1 MFLYFSSLKLK
12 FLKLQSYF
20 YIDNKIKITRVPMN
34 HNYPSESQNIV
45 KIPCPHCGFLC
56 SPQIQFCSK
65 CGEPLPKV
73 RSSEDSRCTDN
84 SQIIESHAEKI
95 IKFIEKE
102 IQKPI
107 PLTDNIKPNEN
118 GYKCEEGEITQLS
131 LSKCGFNIIPA
142 RIMKLKTLKKLFL
155 RRNCLKELPN
165 SIGMLSNL
173 EMLDLRINELKEL
186 PRSIGLLSNLKY
198 LNISSNELF
207 SIPETIGN
215 LESLTFL
222 NLNNN
227 KLRSIPESL
236 GNLKQLKELKIKA
249 NFWITVPECVECLQ
263 QNGSLIIEN

>member
-1 MFLYFSSLKLK
+1 MNSNNFQKTRR
-12 FLKLQSYF
+12 
-20 YIDNKIKITRVPMN
+20 IIKIL
-34 HNYPSESQNIV
+34 
-45 KIPCPHCGFLC
+45 CPHCGFLC

-65 CGEPLPKV
+65 CGEPLPKIH
-73 RSSEDSRCTDN
+73 SSQGQSN
-84 SQIIESHAEKI
+84 SENIHIIESETEKI

-107 PLTDNIKPNEN
+107 PLMNNIKPNEN
-118 GYKCEEGEITQLS
+118 GYVCENGEITQLS
-131 LSKCGFNIIPA
+131 LSKCGLDTIPA
-142 RIMKLKTLKKLFL
+142 KIMKLKTLKKLFL
-155 RRNCLKELPN
+155 RRNCLQEMPN

-186 PRSIGLLSNLKY
+186 PKSIGLLSNLKY
-198 LNISSNELF
+198 FNISSNELF

-215 LESLTFL
+215 LESLTLL

-227 KLRSIPESL
+227 KLRSIPESI